1 IFTSALSL
9 LARNTLSLLSLS
21 LFPTSTLS
29 SVRAAPA
36 TAGPETGPDRSAS
49 TSRSSLGH
57 FPRRKPRTPAA
68 SSTGSNRACSPS
80 RRRLRRPNLVTE
92 VD

>member
-1 IFTSALSL
+1 SRA
-9 LARNTLSLLSLS
+9 TLSLLSLS
-21 LFPTSTLS
+21 LSPTSTLSLS

-49 TSRSSLGH
+49 TSRSSLGR

-68 SSTGSNRACSPS
+68 SSTSSNRACSPS
-80 RRRLRRPNLVTE
+80 RRRLRLPNSVIKVE
-92 VD
+92 